1 MPRFHGSVISL
12 PGFHGGQLAIH
23 QNAARFNHICC
34 GRRWGKTHFLAR
46 LAIETMLRGEYAG
59 IFVPAYKFLSEI
71 YREILDR
78 VLPMSPQS
86 SKTEGIIRL
95 PTGGRADFWSLDNEA
110 AGRGRK
116 YHRVMIDEAAFA
128 KDSSM
133 SITWERAIMPT
144 LVDYKGDAFAFSTP
158 NGISD
163 DNWFYQI
170 SQDRLWCK
178 FQAPSSTNPFIP
190 QDELNRI
197 KETVH
202 PLVWRQ
208 EFLAEFISWSGEQ
221 FFSVEKL
228 LADGSP
234 IDNDC
239 KIHGNIFAVI
249 DTAIK
254 TGSDN
259 DATAVTY
266 FGKQP
271 AYMYDDRKPR
281 VFVLDWHIEQI
292 EGGSLLDFIPAVYQ
306 RLEEL
311 SELHQCTYGG
321 KGVWIEDK
329 GSGSVILQQLI
340 HKYDNAFPIESRLT
354 QMGKDERAL
363 AASPYIA
370 SNLVKITGHA
380 YNKTTKLKGAVR
392 NHLLS
397 QLAAFR
403 IGDKA
408 ATKRADDLVD
418 TFTYGIILGAGNT
431 TGF

>member
-1 MPRFHGSVISL
+1 MAKTSGGIISL
-12 PGFHGGQLAIH
+12 PGLHPGQMSIYDNAI
-23 QNAARFNHICC
+23 RFNHVCC
-34 GRRWGKTHFLAR
+34 GRRFGKTHFLAR
-46 LAIETMLRGEYAG
+46 LAIEHMLRGEYVG

-71 YREILDR
+71 YREIFDR
-78 VLPMSPQS
+78 VLPLSPQS

-95 PTGGRADFWSLDNEA
+95 PTGGRADFWSLENEA
-110 AGRGRK
+110 CGRGRK
-116 YHRVMIDEAAFA
+116 YHCVLIDEAAFA
-128 KDSSM
+128 KNDTM
-133 SITWERAIMPT
+133 TAIWERAIMPT
-144 LVDYKGDAFAFSTP
+144 LVDYKGRCFAFSTP

-170 SQDRLWCK
+170 SQDSLWRK
-178 FQAPSSTNPFIP
+178 FQAPSSTNPYIP
-190 QDELNRI
+190 LDELDRI
-197 KETVH
+197 KDTTH
-202 PLVWRQ
+202 PLVWKQ

-228 LADGSP
+228 LVDGKAIP
-234 IDNDC
+234 DDY
-239 KIHGNIFAVI
+239 KLHGNVFAII

-254 TGSDN
+254 TGSSN

-271 AYMYDDRKPR
+271 AYMYDDRKSR

-292 EGGSLLDFIPAVYQ
+292 EGGSLLDFIPKVLN

-311 SELHQCTYGG
+311 ADRHSVIHGS
-321 KGVWIEDK
+321 KGIWIEDK
-329 GSGSVILQQLI
+329 GSGTVILQNLM
-340 HKYDNAFPIESRLT
+340 KTGANVYPIESKLT
-354 QMGKDERAL
+354 QCGKDERAL

-370 SNLVKITGHA
+370 SDLVKITDHA
-380 YNKTTKLKGAVR
+380 YNKTMKLKGAVR

-403 IGDKA
+403 IGDKDA
-408 ATKRADDLVD
+408 AKRADDLVD
-418 TFTYGIILGAGNT
+418 TFTYGVILGAGNT

>member
-1 MPRFHGSVISL
+1 MAKFQGRIINL

-23 QNAARFNHICC
+23 QNATRFNHVCC

-46 LAIETMLRGEYAG
+46 LAIETMLRGEYVG

-78 VLPMSPQS
+78 VLPMGPQS

-95 PTGGRADFWSLDNEA
+95 PTGGRADFWSLENEA

-116 YHRVMIDEAAFA
+116 YHRVLIDEAAFA
-128 KDSSM
+128 KDDVM
-133 SITWERAIMPT
+133 TATWERAIMPT

-158 NGISD
+158 NGISE

-170 SQDRLWCK
+170 SQDPLWRK
-178 FQAPSSTNPFIP
+178 FQAPSFTNPFIP
-190 QDELNRI
+190 HDELDRI
-197 KETVH
+197 KDTTH

-228 LADGSP
+228 LVDGQP
-234 IDNDC
+234 IPNDY
-239 KIHGNIFAVI
+239 KLHGSVFAVI

-254 TGSDN
+254 TGSSN

-266 FGKQP
+266 YGKQP
-271 AYMYDDRKPR
+271 GYMYDDRKSR
-281 VFVLDWHIEQI
+281 AFVLDWHIEQI

-311 SELHQCTYGG
+311 SERHSCTYGG

-329 GSGSVILQQLI
+329 GSGTVILQQLMQ
-340 HKYDNAFPIESRLT
+340 KYDNAFPIESKLT

-363 AASPYIA
+363 AASPYI
-370 SNLVKITGHA
+370 SSDLVKITDHA
-380 YNKTTKLKGAVR
+380 YNKTMKLKGAVR

-403 IGDKA
+403 IGDKDA
-408 ATKRADDLVD
+408 AKRADDLVD
-418 TFTYGIILGAGNT
+418 TFTYGVILGAGNT